1 MIGYIYKFTNPLN
14 HKVYI
19 GQTVNLHRRFTK
31 HRYDTPKCHT
41 KFGKAIKKYGI
52 DYFKFEI
59 LFRIPSDN
67 KEKLSVILNILETSM
82 ISKYNSYENGY
93 NSTLGG
99 SSGSRINST
108 PSLEVREKIR
118 NSLKIHYSNHDNLRI
133 RRKEQLNLIRPKHKI
148 ISVEQ
153 REKIS
158 KALIGRKL
166 SKDTKYKISVSN
178 KGKNGNSLEFLQE
191 IRNKASRVNSKPV
204 IQYSVDNCFIRE
216 FKSSTEAANILNL
229 NPRLIG
235 KCCRGVIKTSGGFIW
250 KFKTI

>member
-14 HKVYI
+14 NKVYI

-41 KFGKAIKKYGI
+41 KF
-52 DYFKFEI
+52 
-59 LFRIPSDN
+59 
-67 KEKLSVILNILETSM
+67 
-82 ISKYNSYENGY
+82 
-93 NSTLGG
+93 
-99 SSGSRINST
+99 
-108 PSLEVREKIR
+108 
-118 NSLKIHYSNHDNLRI
+118 
-133 RRKEQLNLIRPKHKI
+133 
-148 ISVEQ
+148 
-153 REKIS
+153 
-158 KALIGRKL
+158 
-166 SKDTKYKISVSN
+166 SN

-191 IRNKASRVNSKPV
+191 IRNKASKVNSKPV